1 MRARMTRGL
10 IGLLGA
16 AALATGCTSGA
27 SPSASASASSA
38 PTTVT
43 AAQLQDYVAEVEPV
57 RLAVNDLLDEADPI
71 LDAYRAH
78 SITPE
83 VAGQQMSE
91 LESKFAVQLVAVESI
106 VPADATLRELHR
118 PYADTFID
126 EDTYL
131 AALAAALPHGEF
143 AELPDTRNDQRRAI
157 VVWRTQLEVLAG
169 QTGASLPDD
178 LQQAGRGEIAPSPTE
193 G

>member
-1 MRARMTRGL
+1 MAIRGL
-10 IGLLGA
+10 IGLVGV
-16 AALATGCTSGA
+16 AALAAGCTSGTG
-27 SPSASASASSA
+27 PTASASSA
-38 PTTVT
+38 PTSVT

-57 RLAVNDLLDEADPI
+57 RRAVNDLLDGADLI

-83 VAGQQMSE
+83 VAGQQMSD
-91 LESKFAVQLVAVESI
+91 LESKFAIQLVVVQSI
-106 VPADATLRELHR
+106 IPTEAMLRDLHR
-118 PYADTFID
+118 PYADTFIE
-126 EDTYL
+126 EDSYL

-143 AELPDTRNDQRRAI
+143 ADLPDTQNDQRQAI

-169 QTGASLPDD
+169 QTGANLPDD